1 MKQIKPAAPTR
12 TAPQGLPAPLLCP
25 LVWLVAGPADL
36 GRAVL
41 AWELSYGRNSSTPS
55 QDELLEYCREHWP
68 HAQVKMSFFAAKK
81 ESNAHPL
88 TGDPME
94 IRQASGEGAASKDIE
109 GEADALGISKRTL
122 YPARK
127 TIGVTP
133 ARTATR
139 VNGGRFSTRSE
150 PAGRTPDRRA
160 ITRLRG
166 PSEPNEEDNNVAA

>member
-12 TAPQGLPAPLLCP
+12 TAPEGLPAPLLCP

-127 TIGVTP
+127 KIGVT
-133 ARTATR
+133 ARK
-139 VNGGRFSTRSE
+139 NGYQGEWRLFLDKER
-150 PAGRTPDRRA
+150 AGGKD
-160 ITRLRG
+160 
-166 PSEPNEEDNNVAA
+166 S